1 MTKIFVHGYMVY
13 RCEKCGK
20 EFRMWCEK
28 GVEDGNETQHSV
40 PSPFVI
46 HHSCGGFA
54 QDISGLFRINKP
66 RPNPMLDYDAGYMLL
81 PEKESYFAYDKN
93 KDCGI
98 AVLKESESE

>member
-1 MTKIFVHGYMVY
+1 MSKIFVHGYMVY

-28 GVEDGNETQHSV
+28 GVEDRNETLHSV

-54 QDISGLFRINKP
+54 QDISGLFR
-66 RPNPMLDYDAGYMLL
+66 YDAGYMLL